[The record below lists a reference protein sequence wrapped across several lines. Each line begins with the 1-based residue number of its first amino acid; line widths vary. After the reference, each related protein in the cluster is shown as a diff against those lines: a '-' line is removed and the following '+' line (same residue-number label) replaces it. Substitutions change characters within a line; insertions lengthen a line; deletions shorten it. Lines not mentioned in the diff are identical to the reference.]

1 MLNSHDLPAGTPRPQ
16 ETAVPM
22 LNKMLITK
30 TIKPLYAA
38 ALLLLLAEACFA
50 GIGAL
55 VKLTS
60 ASASEAQVVFFRNF
74 FALLVMLP
82 WIISQGLQILKTNR
96 WYLHLSRATTG
107 IISMYCFFYVI
118 SQLPLAQAMLVLLLS
133 PFVVPI
139 IARFWLNER
148 PSRLTLV
155 AIVLGFVGVF
165 IAIPLGGKAGSLFIL
180 MLGLLSAVLVAV
192 TKTTIRYM
200 SDTEPAA
207 RTVFYF
213 SLLTAIISF
222 VPVPFYWNPLPE
234 EAWWAFAGMGVLAAV
249 GQMAMTKAYA
259 LAPASDIGMWTYSSI
274 IFAGLFGYVFWQE
287 PVTMAWFG
295 GVLIIFYAGY
305 ITTRQRLI

>member
-1 MLNSHDLPAGTPRPQ
+1 MSTVRPSQ
-16 ETAVPM
+16 
-22 LNKMLITK
+22 
-30 TIKPLYAA
+30 LYLAA
-38 ALLLLLAEACFA
+38 ALLLLAEACFA

-60 ASASEAQVVFFRNF
+60 ESASQVQVVFFRNF

-82 WIISQGLQILKTNR
+82 WIYLQGMQILKTDR

-148 PSRLTLV
+148 PSRLTLF
-155 AIVLGFVGVF
+155 AIALGFVGVF
-165 IAIPLGGKAGSLFIL
+165 IAIPVSGGPGNWL
-180 MLGLLSAVLVAV
+180 MLAIGLLSAVLVAV

-207 RTVFYF
+207 RIVFYF

-222 VPVPFYWNPLPE
+222 IPVPFDWHPLPAV
-234 EAWWAFAGMGVLAAV
+234 AWWAFAGMGVLAAA
-249 GQMAMTKAYA
+249 GQMAMTRAYA
-259 LAPASDIGMWTYSSI
+259 LAPASDIGMWTYSSVV
-274 IFAGLFGYVFWQE
+274 FAGLFGYLFWQE
-287 PVTMAWFG
+287 PVTMAWFA

-305 ITTRQRLI
+305 VTSRQRLF

>member
-1 MLNSHDLPAGTPRPQ
+1 MPL
-16 ETAVPM
+16 
-22 LNKMLITK
+22 
-30 TIKPLYAA
+30 KPLYVA

-60 ASASEAQVVFFRNF
+60 DSASQAQVVFFRNF

-82 WIISQGLQILKTNR
+82 WIISQGSQILKTKR
-96 WYLHLSRATTG
+96 WYLHASRATTG

-133 PFVVPI
+133 PFVVPL
-139 IARFWLNER
+139 IARIWLNER
-148 PSRLTLV
+148 PSRLTLF
-155 AIVLGFVGVF
+155 AIALGFVGVF
-165 IAIPLGGKAGSLFIL
+165 MAIPLQGEAGNMLIL

-207 RTVFYF
+207 RIVFYF
-213 SLLTAIISF
+213 SLLTAVISF
-222 VPVPFYWNPLPE
+222 IPVPFAWQPLPAI
-234 EAWWAFAGMGVLAAV
+234 AWWAFAGMGVLAAV

-259 LAPASDIGMWTYSSI
+259 LAPASDIGMWTYSSVV
-274 IFAGLFGYVFWQE
+274 FAGLFGYLFWQE
-287 PVTMAWFG
+287 PVTMGWFA
-295 GVLIIFYAGY
+295 GVLVIFYAGY
-305 ITTRQRLI
+305 ISTRQRLF